1 MIIYPDTCW
10 WGQIFHIPSLLSLTQ
25 SRHFIYFY
33 SMKTSLLSF
42 LMLLFFYGHS
52 QDTITC
58 YFDEALSLTTKK
70 QGIYAGTITAQ
81 ENGWEAVAFYNNGN
95 ALMRGLFKDKKL
107 RTKQG
112 YYNLY
117 YPNGNRRAFTYFN
130 NNTADSTFMGW
141 HANGQ
146 LSDSGIIRQQVRTG
160 PWKTW
165 YSDGRQE
172 SSGTFI
178 NGARDGIWYW
188 YHANGKPATIETYR
202 NYKLHDL
209 TCFDTLGIAT
219 GSNCRLENKPC
230 PKNAYD
236 FETFIMENLLYP
248 KVALKK
254 GIEGEVA
261 FEFFITKEG
270 KLTNINFTNEANALL
285 QEEVV
290 RLLKSVKEWD
300 PAVSHNR
307 NIDYLYNYTVPF
319 YLPE

>member
-1 MIIYPDTCW
+1 M
-10 WGQIFHIPSLLSLTQ
+10 
-25 SRHFIYFY
+25 
-33 SMKTSLLSF
+33 LSF
-42 LMLLFFYGHS
+42 FILLFFYGRA
-52 QDTITC
+52 QDTIAC
-58 YFDEALSLTTKK
+58 YFDEELSLTTKK
-70 QGIYAGTITAQ
+70 QGIYPGTITEH
-81 ENGWEAVAFYNNGN
+81 ENGWEAVAFYSNGN

-107 RTKQG
+107 KTKQG
-112 YYNLY
+112 YYTLY

-146 LSDSGIIRQQVRTG
+146 LSDSGLIHQQLRAG
-160 PWKTW
+160 IWKTW
-165 YSDGRQE
+165 YSNGRQE
-172 SSGTFI
+172 SSGNFL
-178 NGARDGIWYW
+178 NGTPDGVWHW
-188 YHANGKPATIETYR
+188 YHGNGKPATIETYG
-202 NYKLHDL
+202 NNKLQDL

-219 GSNCRLENKPC
+219 GSNCRIEKKPC

-236 FETFIMENLLYP
+236 FETFIIENLLYP
-248 KVALKK
+248 KDALKK
-254 GIEGEVA
+254 SIEGEVA

-290 RLLKSVKEWD
+290 RLLKSVPAWE

-307 NIDYLYNYTVPF
+307 DIDYLYTYTVPF